1 MVCASLCGWAPF
13 NQHTEHLSR
22 TKGQEREN
30 WFLLGSR
37 IPISFCPCIKICP
50 TGLLG
55 SQVFADSRATRF
67 PGSPVCTQE
76 KRLLSLETTGAVPH
90 NESHKIHKEPT
101 TLTCSSYVPIYTHI
115 WLCSSNTLDTDT
127 LSDNMLCNC
136 FPRVPFAFPFS
147 KWRLIKIKRS

>member
-1 MVCASLCGWAPF
+1 MVCASLSGWAPF

-22 TKGQEREN
+22 PKGQEKEN
-30 WFLLGSR
+30 WFLLGSW
-37 IPISFCPCIKICP
+37 IPISFYPCIKICP

-76 KRLLSLETTGAVPH
+76 KRLLSPETTGAVPH
-90 NESHKIHKEPT
+90 NESHNNTQPT
-101 TLTCSSYVPIYTHI
+101 TLTYSSYVHICMHI

-127 LSDNMLCNC
+127 LSDICCVFL
-136 FPRVPFAFPFS
+136 V
-147 KWRLIKIKRS
+147 